1 MNVDK
6 FRKDHEEILA
16 QVNELRELVNAG
28 ITENAAAIAN
38 LVITM
43 STVVKLH
50 LAAEDRVLYPAYSK
64 SNDSSISKIGQMFQ
78 KEMGGIAS
86 VYLEFVRRWS
96 IPSKV
101 SADPMRFREEA
112 NSVFKAL
119 HQRIQRENK
128 ELYPLSDHV

>member
-1 MNVDK
+1 MNIDK
-6 FRKDHEEILA
+6 FKNDHEEILD
-16 QVNELRELVNAG
+16 QVNDLRELVQSG
-28 ITENAAAIAN
+28 IVENASAIAK
-38 LVITM
+38 LVVTM
-43 STVVKLH
+43 SSAIKLH

-64 SNDSSISKIGQMFQ
+64 SNDSSISKIGQVFQ
-78 KEMGGIAS
+78 KEMGEIAS

-128 ELYPLSDHV
+128 ELYPLSNHV